1 MTQPAPTPPAPT
13 PSPGPAQPPGQPAP
27 TPGPAQPAP
36 GQPAQPPAPVPPAP
50 PVPPPG
56 APAFV
61 APTPANQPAG
71 QPAGAPAQAPAP
83 GQGEHPDGYPPN
95 TPIAQMTEGQQAAYW
110 KAQARKHEDRVKAM
124 ADYDQMKTAYD
135 EYQRL
140 LTASQ
145 TQHEKDVAEARRQ
158 GHASA
163 LAEAGGQLVEQW
175 VRAAAAGRLADESV
189 NALLAGLDRSRFLH
203 ANGGVDTDKVY
214 QFVGSIAPAAP
225 VQPAAGQGAPAGAPG
240 VPAVAAPARGPD
252 FGQGH
257 PSSARP
263 SGLEAGREL
272 ARQRF
277 GLKTTSS
284 AAP

>member
-1 MTQPAPTPPAPT
+1 
-13 PSPGPAQPPGQPAP
+13 
-27 TPGPAQPAP
+27 
-36 GQPAQPPAPVPPAP
+36 
-50 PVPPPG
+50 
-56 APAFV
+56 V
-61 APTPANQPAG
+61 APTPANQPG
-71 QPAGAPAQAPAP
+71 PAGEQ
-83 GQGEHPDGYPPN
+83 GQGENPDGYPPN
-95 TPIAQMTEGQQAAYW
+95 TPIAQMTVEQQVAYW
-110 KAQARKHEDRVKAM
+110 KTQSRRHEDRVKSM

-158 GHASA
+158 GHATA
-163 LAEAGGQLVEQW
+163 LSEAGGQLVEQW

-225 VQPAAGQGAPAGAPG
+225 AQPAVVGGAAAGAPPAVPG
-240 VPAVAAPARGPD
+240 VPAPSRVPD
-252 FGQGH
+252 FGQGA

-277 GLKTTSS
+277 GSRTTTTNS
-284 AAP
+284 AAR